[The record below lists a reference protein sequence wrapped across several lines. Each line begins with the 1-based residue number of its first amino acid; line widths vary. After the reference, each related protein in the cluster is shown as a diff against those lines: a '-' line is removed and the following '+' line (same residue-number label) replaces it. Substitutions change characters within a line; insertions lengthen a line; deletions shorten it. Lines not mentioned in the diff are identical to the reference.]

1 MNGQVLTPAL
11 WHLGMLVCP
20 ECQGALLVA
29 SGDDAISCDAC
40 ARSFDRVCGVPNL
53 ADANPVNDSHK
64 HQQAEFFDAADDDWE
79 IARPHGAPSFY
90 AWLLGEK
97 YRRSVAGIR
106 GRLEGASALVVCA
119 GSGMDAEFLAR
130 DGARV
135 ISSDISPG
143 AVARSVARSSRHD
156 VGLAPLV
163 ADVEHLPF
171 PDRSVDWVYVHD
183 GLHHLEDPYCGV
195 DEMARVA
202 RRGISITEPADAT
215 VTRAATGVRLAEKIE
230 EAGNPVERL
239 DIAALRSRLEAAGF
253 RVVHSSRYAMFYRH
267 RPGAMSRALSVPGV
281 EWMAKLG
288 FLGANGLIGRVG
300 NKLTIQAIR
309 EDTR

>member
-1 MNGQVLTPAL
+1 MNGPALTPAL
-11 WHLGMLVCP
+11 WHLEMLVCP
-20 ECQGALLVA
+20 QCRGALLVA
-29 SGDDAISCDAC
+29 SGGDAISCTAC
-40 ARSFDRVCGVPNL
+40 GRSFDGVRGVPNL
-53 ADANPVNDSHK
+53 ADAGAVHDSHK
-64 HQQAEFFDAADDDWE
+64 HQQAEFFDSADDEWE
-79 IARPHGAPSFY
+79 IARPRGAPSFY
-90 AWLLGEK
+90 AWLLAEK

-106 GRLEGASALVVCA
+106 NKLEGASALVVCA
-119 GSGMDAEFLAR
+119 GSGMDAEFLAH

-143 AVARSVARSSRHD
+143 AVARSVMRSTRHD

-163 ADVEHLPF
+163 ADIEHLPF

-183 GLHHLEDPYCGV
+183 GLHHLEDPYRGV

-202 RRGISITEPADAT
+202 RCGVSITEPTDAT
-215 VTRAATGVRLAEKIE
+215 VTRAATRVRLAKKIE

-239 DIAALRSRLEAAGF
+239 DIAALRSRLEAADF

-267 RPGAMSRALSVPGV
+267 RPGAVSRALSVLGV

-288 FLGANGLIGRVG
+288 FLGANGLIGRAG